1 LLRQV
6 LSENDDVVGVYNAG
20 GGHAGVDRALRGCR
34 RPGDVVHIGHELSPG
49 TQRSLEDGFMA
60 LTIDQAPELQVRRA
74 LEVMETLI
82 GLREGPPN
90 RSPIPFRIIT
100 PENLED

>member
-1 LLRQV
+1 M

-20 GGHAGVDRALRGCR
+20 GGHAGVDRALRECR

-49 TQRSLEDGFMA
+49 TRRSLEDGFMA

-74 LEVMETLI
+74 LDVMEGLI

-100 PENLED
+100 PDLED